1 MASGRRTA
9 YLGAMAMQWK
19 KDGAGWVCRVPPEAI
34 FTMKVQPKGDGRW
47 TWEILRQAGDR
58 VIAGGVVTTLG
69 AAKTI
74 CENFANRSG
83 KI

>member
-1 MASGRRTA
+1 MHWT
-9 YLGAMAMQWK
+9 

-47 TWEILRQAGDR
+47 TWEIVRQGGDR
-58 VIAGGVVTTLG
+58 TIAGGIVSTLG

-74 CENFANRSG
+74 SENFANRSG